1 MSFLQDYKIVSSDN
15 QSPAIYHQWA
25 AMNLLAG
32 VTGRKVWVDQSK
44 FQIYTNMYIF
54 LVGAAGITK
63 SFAKD
68 MAQAM
73 LSSFAKEIP
82 MSSDSM
88 TKQSL
93 SQFMGEKD
101 SPCKLAYM
109 VPGDVEPRFYRHLNL
124 FCDELINFLN
134 AGEPTQMIPFL
145 TEAYRAH
152 EVGTKTKNQGHD
164 IVTNPYINI
173 LGCLT
178 TETMMSLKKA
188 NLIDTGFT
196 RRCVFAYSR
205 NPGPPVAILETSKA
219 QKDAW
224 VRCVDALGRIQK
236 MAGPFKWEEIHGVYT
251 AWYDEN
257 YYRTVNE
264 SSMVMQNWFRTK
276 PEYLLK
282 VAMLI
287 ALSER
292 EELRLSKAD
301 FEAAREYL
309 DPVDESLRL
318 LFSSS
323 GPNPMSQL
331 SADVERKIKENPLI
345 TYKTLLV
352 SFYSQLQAKQLDEIL
367 TDLEQMEK
375 VICNRIG
382 IAHKTYQH
390 RESHEI

>member
-1 MSFLQDYKIVSSDN
+1 MSFLEDYRIVSSDN

-73 LSSFAKEIP
+73 LSSFAKDIP

-93 SQFMGEKD
+93 SQFMGAKD

-109 VPGDVEPRFYRHLNL
+109 VPEDVEPRFYRHLNI

-134 AGEPTQMIPFL
+134 AGEPAQMIPFL

-205 NPGPPVAILETSKA
+205 EPGPPVAILETSKA
-219 QKDAW
+219 QMDAW
-224 VRCVDALGRIQK
+224 VRCVDALGRIHK
-236 MAGPFKWEEIHGVYT
+236 LAGPFHWEEIHSDYT
-251 AWYDEN
+251 KWYDDN
-257 YYRTVNE
+257 YYKTVKE
-264 SSMVMQNWFRTK
+264 ASMVMQNWFRTK

-292 EELRLSKAD
+292 EELKLTKEDFFAAKA
-301 FEAAREYL
+301 YL
-309 DPVDESLRL
+309 DPVDDSLRL

-331 SADVERKIKENPLI
+331 SADVERKIKESGEISHKSLLI
-345 TYKTLLV
+345 A
-352 SFYSQLQAKQLDEIL
+352 FYSQLTAKQLDEIL
-367 TDLEQMEK
+367 VDLESMEK
-375 VICNRIG
+375 VTCNRIG
-382 IAHKTYQH
+382 VTYKTYKH
-390 RESHEI
+390 NEI